1 MQDKHELPPVLLKQP
16 YVVNEGVIHQA
27 DVLLK
32 DGYIARIASTI
43 TPPEKAYTEVRAAGL
58 YLMPGIIDNHVHFRE
73 PGLTHKGT
81 IGTESRAAVA
91 GGVTATMEMPNT
103 IPQTVNQ
110 AELAGKYRRA
120 SATSWTNHAF
130 YLGATKDNIEAIK
143 QANAQDICGIKVFMG
158 SSTGNMLVD
167 DPETLAG
174 ILRQSQHLVAVHA
187 EDEAIIQQNYHRIT
201 EKEQLS
207 IEAHP
212 RIRNAQGCYQAS
224 ELITGMAREYQARL
238 HILHL
243 TTADEVPL
251 FDSAYPPEEKL
262 ITTEAC
268 VHHLWFNS
276 ADYTR
281 WGNKLKCF
289 PAIKAEPHRQALL
302 EGLQQGA
309 IDQIA
314 SDHAPHALVEKQR
327 GYAEAPGGIPMI
339 QHNLPAML
347 AFYHQGLLSLTQ
359 IAEKMAHNPAK
370 TYRVKERG
378 FVKEG
383 YKADCVLVDPEQPL
397 RVDSST
403 LQSKARWSP
412 FDGTTFPGSV
422 THTFVNGQLAY
433 HKGLLLDKPATEPLS
448 FHNRKP

>member
-43 TPPEKAYTEVRAAGL
+43 TPPEKAYTEVKAAGL

-174 ILRQSQHLVAVHA
+174 IL
-187 EDEAIIQQNYHRIT
+187 
-201 EKEQLS
+201 
-207 IEAHP
+207 
-212 RIRNAQGCYQAS
+212 QGCYQAS

-378 FVKEG
+378 FIKEG

-412 FDGTTFPGSV
+412 FEDCFWISLPPS
-422 THTFVNGQLAY
+422 
-433 HKGLLLDKPATEPLS
+433 
-448 FHNRKP
+448 R